1 MTLKS
6 NVYINSILY
15 SGGNILLKAF
25 SFFLIP
31 LYTAYLSTE
40 QYGVINLATSFSSV
54 LGYIIVFGLQYS
66 VKRYY
71 TEYKESTER
80 VSRMYSTAIN
90 FILILS
96 ATTLILLL
104 PSVSLWSE
112 YLLPELEIRVV
123 IISVLLACT
132 IGLTTIYQD
141 ILKGMQQ
148 ARKSVTVTYVM
159 FFILVTMNIIAVAVM
174 KLGAMGMLLSSLI
187 GNILLIGY
195 MFYDLRKHSLY
206 QFCFDKNELHSL
218 IKYAAPLL
226 PHTLAFSFYSY
237 FSRIIITSKLSLAIL
252 GLYSLATQFGSVSD
266 IILNSVQS
274 AFQPWMFDR
283 MKENSGESK
292 QQIQYTTHILMWV
305 YGIMFILIGAF
316 SQEAILIMANES
328 FSDAWV
334 YVPVMVFSIA
344 VKSPLYFYNNF
355 LYYEKNKTKYI
366 FYSTVV
372 GSILSIFFTLIL
384 ISHFGVYGVIMA
396 EVLAMIV
403 RLAMAIYYT
412 KEESAGVY
420 SLVKLELLSF
430 VPMIFLAIAILPSY
444 LFFKNELSIMNAI
457 YKLIVFMVY
466 LFVFAFMYRYKL
478 TSILG
483 KIRINGLNQK

>member
-1 MTLKS
+1 MKIKS

-40 QYGVINLATSFSSV
+40 QYGVINLANSFTAV
-54 LGYIIVFGLQYS
+54 LGYVVAFGLQFS

-71 TEYKESTER
+71 TEYKESQER

-90 FILILS
+90 FILFLS
-96 ATTLILLL
+96 AIVFVLFI
-104 PSVSLWSE
+104 PSVSLWSK
-112 YLLPELEIRVV
+112 YLLPDLEIKVV
-123 IISVLLACT
+123 VLAVLIACT
-132 IGLTTIYQD
+132 TGLTTIYQD

-148 ARKSVTVTYVM
+148 ARKSVIVTYVM
-159 FFILVTMNIIAVAVM
+159 FFFLVSLNIVTVALLRM
-174 KLGAMGMLLSSLI
+174 GAMGMLLSSLI
-187 GNILLIGY
+187 GNICLIGY
-195 MFYDLRKHSLY
+195 MFYDLRKQNLY
-206 QFCFDKNELHSL
+206 QFCFDKTELSNL

-226 PHTLAFSFYSY
+226 PHTLAFSLYSY
-237 FSRIIITSKLSLAIL
+237 FSRFIITSELSLAVL

-283 MKENSGESK
+283 MKENNDNSK
-292 QQIQYTTHILMWV
+292 KQIRHTTHMLMWV
-305 YGIMFILIGAF
+305 YGIMFILIGSF

-328 FSDAWV
+328 YAEAWV
-334 YVPVMVFSIA
+334 YVPIMVFSVA

-355 LYYEKNKTKYI
+355 LYYEKTKTKYI

-372 GSILSIFFTLIL
+372 GSLISIMITLVL
-384 ISHFGVYGVIMA
+384 ISHLGVYGVILA

-403 RLAMAIYYT
+403 RLIIATYYT
-412 KEESAGVY
+412 KKESAGIY
-420 SLVKLELLSF
+420 SLIRLELLSLI
-430 VPMIFLAIAILPSY
+430 PMVFLAVAIAPSY
-444 LFFKNELSIMNAI
+444 FIFDNEISLYNITYKMVVFVAYIIAFAIINKKTIFPKIKSYEFNLFK
-457 YKLIVFMVY
+457 K
-466 LFVFAFMYRYKL
+466 
-478 TSILG
+478 
-483 KIRINGLNQK
+483 